1 MHLWHG
7 VRCSYPSY
15 AGGASVCGCWCCRV
29 QSTVQLDRV
38 RLQRPSPKWLLVQ
51 LHPCPLSDS
60 GFWLPLLLCTAV
72 SSRYADARLRCTGFL
87 RRLIS
92 CSSYVVCCGFSGS
105 TAQKAQHCFPAH
117 TTFFTRLLSFYGLTL
132 TKKARTLACIL
143 RAAVCSL
150 RVTWPG
156 C

>member
-1 MHLWHG
+1 M
-7 VRCSYPSY
+7 C
-15 AGGASVCGCWCCRV
+15 ACWCCRV

-38 RLQRPSPKWLLVQ
+38 RLQRPSLKWLLVQ

-117 TTFFTRLLSFYGLTL
+117 TTSLYKAPVILWFNFDQEGTASGLH
-132 TKKARTLACIL
+132 IE
-143 RAAVCSL
+143 S
-150 RVTWPG
+150 G
-156 C
+156 CV